1 MPTPVTTLYL
11 IRHGQ
16 VRQSRPRS
24 YNGQLD
30 VPLSELGMQQMERL
44 ADWAVSIGVAAV
56 YCSDLQRARNGADQV
71 AHRCAAPVSATS
83 VLREKHFGCWE
94 GLTYEQVERRFPA
107 EWRAWLTDP
116 SDARPPG
123 GETYRE
129 VETRVVP
136 FVHKVVSIHPGQTI
150 LILAHGGVNRVILC
164 RALGLSLHQVFRI
177 EQDYACVNRIDCGA
191 GDRWRVA
198 MLNTA
203 LSGDPLVPPPE
214 PEVPPEGGGDDQ
226 PGKTG

>member
-1 MPTPVTTLYL
+1 VPIPVTTLYL

-16 VRQSRPRS
+16 VRQARPRS

-30 VPLSELGMQQMERL
+30 VPLSTLGTQQMARL
-44 ADWAVSIGVAAV
+44 ADWAALIGVTAV
-56 YCSDLQRARNGADQV
+56 YCSDLQRARYGADQV
-71 AHRCAAPVSATS
+71 AQRCAVPVSATS
-83 VLREKHFGCWE
+83 LLREKHFGRWE
-94 GLTYEQVERRFPA
+94 GLTYEEAEQRFPV

-129 VETRVVP
+129 LETRVVP
-136 FVHKVVSIHPGQTI
+136 FVHTVVSNHPGQTV

-164 RALGLSLHQVFRI
+164 RALGLSIHQVFRI

-191 GDRWRVA
+191 GARWRVA
-198 MLNTA
+198 MLNSA
-203 LSGDPLVPPPE
+203 LPGDPLVPLLGSAASLE
-214 PEVPPEGGGDDQ
+214 SGGENQ
-226 PGKTG
+226 AGKTG